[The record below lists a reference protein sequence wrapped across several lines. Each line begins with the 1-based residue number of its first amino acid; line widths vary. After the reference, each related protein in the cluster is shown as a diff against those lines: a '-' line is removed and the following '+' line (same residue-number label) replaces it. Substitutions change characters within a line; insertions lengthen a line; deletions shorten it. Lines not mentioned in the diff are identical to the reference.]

1 MTNETAPNRHSGRS
15 VADPFQPGVK
25 TDEIGW
31 MKSRRF
37 RFELLAVLMG
47 LGAAA
52 CSNSQPNTSAPINPP
67 PQIAAAPSGVPA
79 NAPIAGVA
87 AESVLTVHGKI
98 VSVDTANNL
107 VTLEGPNGKT
117 VTLTVNNPINLASM
131 KAGDRFVARFT
142 EVITIV
148 GKGPSD
154 APPVATLREG
164 LWTAAPGGPPGALVA
179 AQVRVTVVVTQ
190 IDLNDQRVTLQ
201 APDFSTETVHVTNQ
215 EALNSLQIGDRIV
228 ITVTR
233 AIAIKLVP
241 ETAANPASPANPG

>member
-1 MTNETAPNRHSGRS
+1 MTKR
-15 VADPFQPGVK
+15 D
-25 TDEIGW
+25 
-31 MKSRRF
+31 RF
-37 RFELLAVLMG
+37 RLFALVITS
-47 LGAAA
+47 LGVAA
-52 CSNSQPNTSAPINPP
+52 CSNSQPSVPEQISPP
-67 PQIAAAPSGVPA
+67 PGIAAAPSGVPT

-117 VTLTVNNPINLASM
+117 VTLTVNNPYNLASM

-164 LWTAAPGGPPGALVA
+164 LWTAAQGGPPGALVA
-179 AQVRVTVVVTQ
+179 AQVKVAVVVTQ

-215 EALNSLQIGDRIV
+215 EALNSLQVGDRIV

-233 AIAIKLVP
+233 SIAIKLEP
-241 ETAANPASPANPG
+241 EAATSPANPANPG